1 MSDPLGNCFCLRLPS
16 LFLLWVLLFCH
27 LWFLPLL
34 SSLWCRRPA
43 FACLWCRH
51 LQLYLWFLLLLSSL
65 WWHLLLSS
73 LWCHLLL
80 SCLWCHLLLSCLSCH
95 LLLSCLWCHLHLH
108 LHLLLAW
115 AYLCILHPC
124 NIGVCL
130 PCKAASPPGQVW
142 IHPHTA

>member
-16 LFLLWVLLFCH
+16 LFLFWVPLFCH
-27 LWFLPLL
+27 
-34 SSLWCRRPA
+34 
-43 FACLWCRH
+43 
-51 LQLYLWFLLLLSSL
+51 LWFLLLLSS
-65 WWHLLLSS
+65 
-73 LWCHLLL
+73 
-80 SCLWCHLLLSCLSCH
+80 LSCH

-115 AYLCILHPC
+115 AYLCILYPC